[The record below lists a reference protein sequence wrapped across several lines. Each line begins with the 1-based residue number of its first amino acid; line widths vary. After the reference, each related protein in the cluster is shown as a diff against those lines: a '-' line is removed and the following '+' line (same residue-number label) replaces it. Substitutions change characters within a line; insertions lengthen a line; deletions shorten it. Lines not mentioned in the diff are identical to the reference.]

1 MILLLAGLAMGAETV
16 DAALEGRSVSPYQR
30 GYDAGF
36 SASEAH
42 PSGRPGLVG
51 FAAGFGTAALGTT
64 LVGPCLAS
72 PCIVGGAVVSP
83 IVYSARSPE
92 QPVQAEQT
100 WQYSNGYR
108 HGWTDASLPNRVRP
122 ALLGGVAGAVVG
134 TAGAYLAVGFAY
146 QRIGYEVESFPFD
159 RVD

>member
-1 MILLLAGLAMGAETV
+1 MITLLLGGLVSAAEPTLESDVVAGGDSA
-16 DAALEGRSVSPYQR
+16 SPYQR

-36 SASEAH
+36 AAAEAA
-42 PSGRPGLVG
+42 PRGRPGLVG

-72 PCIVGGAVVSP
+72 PCIVGGAMTTPV
-83 IVYSARSPE
+83 IYSAQKGDPPE
-92 QPVQAEQT
+92 SEET
-100 WQYSNGYR
+100 WQYSSGYR

-122 ALLGGVAGAVVG
+122 ALLGGLAGAVVG

-146 QRIGYEVESFPFD
+146 ERMGYDTDAFPF
-159 RVD
+159 R